1 MGTVTARIDEA
12 TQSSLDKL
20 AKATARSRSWLV
32 AEAINRYVEQESW
45 QVAAIEEGVR
55 QAVAGNFATDEEVK
69 ATFARWGVNAE

>member
-32 AEAINRYVEQESW
+32 AEAISRYVEQESW
-45 QVAAIEEGVR
+45 QVAAIEEGIR
-55 QAVAGNFATDEEVK
+55 QANAGNFATDEEVK
-69 ATFARWGVNAE
+69 AAFACWGVDVE